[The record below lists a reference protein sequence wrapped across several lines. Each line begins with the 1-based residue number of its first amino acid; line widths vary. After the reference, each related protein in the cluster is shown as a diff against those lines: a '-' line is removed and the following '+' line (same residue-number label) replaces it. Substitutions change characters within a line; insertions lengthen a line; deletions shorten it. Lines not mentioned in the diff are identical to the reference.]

1 MCIMYVNSVPAVV
14 NFCSSWAH
22 NNLSGVLLCTLVDQM
37 NSIGE
42 IGYFLASFEAVITHL
57 QEIDLTEH
65 PEKSLSYLTVPLSE
79 VSLNG

>member
-1 MCIMYVNSVPAVV
+1 
-14 NFCSSWAH
+14 
-22 NNLSGVLLCTLVDQM
+22 M

-57 QEIDLTEH
+57 QEIDLIKH

-79 VSLNG
+79 VSLND

>member
-1 MCIMYVNSVPAVV
+1 MYVNYVHVV
-14 NFCSSWAH
+14 LNFSMSCA
-22 NNLSGVLLCTLVDQM
+22 NYDLSGVLLCTLVDQM

-65 PEKSLSYLTVPLSE
+65 PEKSLSYLTVPFSE
-79 VSLNG
+79 VSLND

>member
-1 MCIMYVNSVPAVV
+1 MYVNYVHVV
-14 NFCSSWAH
+14 LNFSMSCAH
-22 NNLSGVLLCTLVDQM
+22 CDLSGVLLCTLVDQM

-79 VSLNG
+79 VSLNDS